1 MAATDSDLALLNS
14 GTFRSDK
21 IHPPGPF
28 KIHDLSRILPMLDPL
43 IVVEISGED
52 LLVALENGVCMY
64 PKLVGRFL
72 QVGGMSFAF
81 DPTKPPLQ
89 RVDPRFVRIGD
100 QYLEPKTKYRLVTK
114 AYMMA
119 GKNGFDVMKKQKI
132 LVRQVYFKQ

>member
-1 MAATDSDLALLNS
+1 MAATDSDLALINS
-14 GTFRSDK
+14 GTLRSDK

-28 KIHDLSRILPMLDPL
+28 KFRDLNQILPMLNPL

-52 LLVALENGVCMY
+52 LLATLENGVCMY
-64 PKLVGRFL
+64 PKWEGRFL

-100 QYLEPKTKYRLVTK
+100 QYLELKTKYRLVTK
-114 AYMMA
+114 AYMIA
-119 GKNGFDVMKKQKI
+119 GKDGFDVMKRQKI
-132 LVRQVYFKQ
+132 LVRQFYFKQ